1 MMKKHLAALAATL
14 LAGTTLAFPT
24 QLEIRKVAPV
34 VESLIE
40 SDLRAADSGAAP
52 RAKVAAK
59 IHGLVGDADTDAA
72 RWLLLR
78 HAFVQY
84 ARAPDHGRA
93 AEVMA
98 EILEAFPDIAPG
110 TALALIDRNARNLR
124 RGESDDLIAIR
135 DTLQMRKACAAAIAN
150 PKASPTRKAEALCL
164 TGQWRKG
171 LAAFAKIKSDAGAF
185 AERELKSE
193 KPSMEAADF
202 WWDYESPLDT
212 CGGFRAHAV
221 EIYKRVLDE
230 GGVGGLRLK
239 LAETRIAEHQAR
251 ATLPS
256 GTNASASRGNGG
268 LYMVIDLSGRRYR
281 VSYRAAAPSGGWYDE
296 YKTRKIVLRRI
307 DATSGT
313 YYAGVFEITE
323 AQWDRVMGGGTSNST
338 KAKAYVSFNSIR
350 GDSNVYDWPKT
361 NKVGPDS
368 FMGRLRERTGLQTLD
383 LPSEEEW
390 EFAARAGVT
399 TRWLCGDSADGL
411 GDYAW
416 YQANSGGKVHEVGAL
431 KPNAWGL
438 YDVLGNVLDFCLERN
453 SPHYGHDRR
462 VRGGSWNQNADATL
476 FASLG
481 WGCDPSRGA
490 NDVGFRLF
498 CRPESK

>member
-1 MMKKHLAALAATL
+1 MKKHLAALVATL

-24 QLEIRKVAPV
+24 QLEIKKVAPV

-40 SDLRAADSGAAP
+40 GDLRAADAGASP
-52 RAKVAAK
+52 RATVAEK

-84 ARAPDHGRA
+84 AKAPDHGRA

-98 EILEAFPDIAPG
+98 EILETFPDIAPG
-110 TALALIDRNARNLR
+110 TALALIDRNVQNLR
-124 RGESDDLIAIR
+124 RGESDELIALR

-150 PKASPTRKAEALCL
+150 PKSSPTRKAEALCL

-171 LAAFAKIKSDAGAF
+171 LAAFARIKSDAGAF

-212 CGGFRAHAV
+212 CGDFRAHAV
-221 EIYKRVLDE
+221 EIYGRVLDADA
-230 GGVGGLRLK
+230 VGGLRRK

-251 ATLPS
+251 AALPAS
-256 GTNASASRGNGG
+256 TSASASRRQGG

-281 VSYRAAAPSGGWYDE
+281 VSYLDAAPSKWRDE

-307 DATSGT
+307 DAAGGA
-313 YYAGVFEITE
+313 YYAGVFEVTE
-323 AQWDRVMGGGTSNST
+323 AQWDRVMGGGTSSST
-338 KAKAYVSFNSIR
+338 KAKAHVSYNAVR
-350 GDSNVYDWPKT
+350 GDSNGYDWPHT
-361 NKVGPDS
+361 NKVAPDS
-368 FMGRLRERTGLQTLD
+368 FMGRLRERTGLETLD
-383 LPSEEEW
+383 LPAGAEW
-390 EFAARAGVT
+390 KFAARAGVT
-399 TRWLCGDSADGL
+399 TRWLCGDKTDSL

-416 YQANSGGKVHEVGAL
+416 YSANSGGKVHEVGTL

-438 YDVLGNVLDFCLERN
+438 YDVQGNVWEYSLERM
-453 SPHYGHDRR
+453 SHPRYRHER
-462 VRGGSWNQNADATL
+462 VRRGGSWFNNADTL
-476 FASLG
+476 VFNCEAGL
-481 WGCDPSRGA
+481 DPSRGF
-490 NDVGFRLF
+490 NDIGFRLF
-498 CRPESK
+498 CRPTSK

>member
-1 MMKKHLAALAATL
+1 MIDMMKKHLATLAAAL

-40 SDLRAADSGAAP
+40 GDLRAADSGASP
-52 RAKVAAK
+52 RAKVAEK

-84 ARAPDHGRA
+84 AKAPDHGRA

-110 TALALIDRNARNLR
+110 TALALIDRNVRNLR
-124 RGESDDLIAIR
+124 RGESDELIALR
-135 DTLQMRKACAAAIAN
+135 DTLQMRKACAAVTAN
-150 PKASPTRKAEALCL
+150 PKASQTRKAEALCL

-171 LAAFAKIKSDAGAF
+171 LAAFARIKSDAGAF

-221 EIYKRVLDE
+221 EIYERVLDE
-230 GGVGGLRLK
+230 GGVGGLRRK
-239 LAETRIAEHQAR
+239 LAETRIAEHQTR
-251 ATLPS
+251 ATLSS
-256 GTNASASRGNGG
+256 GTNVSASRRQGG

-281 VSYRAAAPSGGWYDE
+281 VSYLDAAPSKWRDE

-307 DATSGT
+307 DATSGS
-313 YYAGVFEITE
+313 YYTGVFEVTE
-323 AQWDRVMGGGTSNST
+323 AQWDRVMGGSSMSMRP
-338 KAKAYVSFNSIR
+338 KVFVSYNAVR
-350 GDSNVYDWPKT
+350 GDSNVYDWPNTDKVDT
-361 NKVGPDS
+361 NR
-368 FMGRLRERTGLQTLD
+368 FIGRLRERTGLETLD
-383 LPSEEEW
+383 LPTEAEW

-399 TRWLCGDSADGL
+399 TRWLCGDSTDGL

-416 YQANSGGKVHEVGAL
+416 YSENSGDQTHEVGTL
-431 KPNAWGL
+431 KPNAWGI
-438 YDVLGNVLDFCLERN
+438 YDVHGNVWEWCLNRVLRGWAYCGGASGCAFATRN
-453 SPHYGHDRR
+453 NDKPSNGWASYG
-462 VRGGSWNQNADATL
+462 VRLA
-476 FASLG
+476 
-481 WGCDPSRGA
+481 
-490 NDVGFRLF
+490 
-498 CRPESK
+498 CRPTSK

>member
-1 MMKKHLAALAATL
+1 MMKKHLMALATAL
-14 LAGTTLAFPT
+14 LASPLFAFPT
-24 QLEIRKVAPV
+24 QLEVRKVAPV

-40 SDLRAADSGAAP
+40 GDLRAADAGASP
-52 RAKVAAK
+52 RATVAEK

-84 ARAPDHGRA
+84 AKAPDHGRA

-110 TALALIDRNARNLR
+110 TALALIDRNVRNLR
-124 RGESDDLIAIR
+124 RGESDELIALR
-135 DTLQMRKACAAAIAN
+135 DTLQMRKACAAVTAN
-150 PKASPTRKAEALCL
+150 PKASQTRKAEALCL

-171 LAAFAKIKSDAGAF
+171 LAAFARIKSDAGAF

-212 CGGFRAHAV
+212 CGAFRAHAV
-221 EIYKRVLDE
+221 EIYGRVLDE
-230 GGVGGLRLK
+230 DGVGGLRRK

-251 ATLPS
+251 AALPAS
-256 GTNASASRGNGG
+256 TSASASRRQGG

-281 VSYRAAAPSGGWYDE
+281 VSYLDAAPSKWRDE

-307 DATSGT
+307 DAAGGT
-313 YYAGVFEITE
+313 YYAGVFEVTE
-323 AQWDRVMGGGTSNST
+323 AQWDRVMGGGSSNST
-338 KAKAYVSFNSIR
+338 KAKAYASFNAIR
-350 GDSNVYDWPKT
+350 GDSNAYDWPHT
-361 NKVGPDS
+361 NKVDPDS
-368 FMGRLRERTGLQTLD
+368 FMGRLRERTGLETLD
-383 LPSEEEW
+383 LPSEAEW

-399 TRWLCGDSADGL
+399 TMWLCGDSADGL

-416 YQANSGGKVHEVGAL
+416 YRANSGGQTHEVGTR
-431 KPNAWGL
+431 KPNAWGI
-438 YDVLGNVLDFCLERN
+438 YDVHGNVWERCLNRY
-453 SPHYGHDRR
+453 SSGRSSL
-462 VRGGSWNQNADATL
+462 VLRGGAYDCDASNCAFSFPYLHAPPNGTH
-476 FASLG
+476 FS
-481 WGCDPSRGA
+481 
-490 NDVGFRLF
+490 GFRLF
-498 CRPESK
+498 CRPSSK